1 MYSLLSVLHV
11 RTNGSKSRNV
21 LLSSSVKN
29 LYLANCSR
37 SNFRLIVFMFEDQ
50 TDGCRGCLGDYGC
63 NFSVGLGIN
72 TRIKEGPKGTQDFMV
87 ASSFESM
94 TDSDEIA
101 FICGPCT
108 CSVPSQ
114 AAASLPLLPGT
125 QSSLCTFK
133 ELGSTFPTA
142 HRHRAQRGSAFTAD
156 AQLRIS
162 QNSRRTRGGLAQHCG
177 RGFRFSVRLTHCL
190 RPPGRDFSD
199 YRESPVNL
207 IRFGPQAR
215 KGASVKRAPAS
226 LLLRIC
232 GLCGHRCAAQGEL
245 GVFQDKIFTARSQRN
260 AQILWILPVN
270 ICWDVYA
277 LGGSVRKLCRIGLW
291 CSELTG
297 LFC

>member
-1 MYSLLSVLHV
+1 MWSH
-11 RTNGSKSRNV
+11 
-21 LLSSSVKN
+21 
-29 LYLANCSR
+29 R
-37 SNFRLIVFMFEDQ
+37 S
-50 TDGCRGCLGDYGC
+50 
-63 NFSVGLGIN
+63 
-72 TRIKEGPKGTQDFMV
+72 
-87 ASSFESM
+87 
-94 TDSDEIA
+94 
-101 FICGPCT
+101 CT

-162 QNSRRTRGGLAQHCG
+162 LPESAG
-177 RGFRFSVRLTHCL
+177 RACPALGAWVSVVRLSHYL

-260 AQILWILPVN
+260 AQITWILPVN

-277 LGGSVRKLCRIGLW
+277 LGRSVRKLCRIGLW
-291 CSELTG
+291 CSRAYFANCTKFVVQKRHDQCAQCICDRAESVMCRVSLCG
-297 LFC
+297 VKSSEK

>member
-1 MYSLLSVLHV
+1 MWSH
-11 RTNGSKSRNV
+11 R
-21 LLSSSVKN
+21 
-29 LYLANCSR
+29 
-37 SNFRLIVFMFEDQ
+37 
-50 TDGCRGCLGDYGC
+50 
-63 NFSVGLGIN
+63 
-72 TRIKEGPKGTQDFMV
+72 
-87 ASSFESM
+87 
-94 TDSDEIA
+94 
-101 FICGPCT
+101 PCT

-114 AAASLPLLPGT
+114 AAASFPLLPGT
-125 QSSLCTFK
+125 KSPLCTFK

-142 HRHRAQRGSAFTAD
+142 HRHRAQRGSAITAD
-156 AQLRIS
+156 AQLRVS
-162 QNSRRTRGGLAQHCG
+162 QNSRRTRGGLAQRWG

-199 YRESPVNL
+199 CCESPVNL

-260 AQILWILPVN
+260 AQILGILPVN

-277 LGGSVRKLCRIGLW
+277 LGGSVRKLCRIGNCGAQSSRAYFANCTKFVVQKRHDQCATCICDRAESVTCRISLRGVKS
-291 CSELTG
+291 SEK
-297 LFC
+297 